1 MQSSSIGEK
10 IKALRLENNL
20 TLEQVGNA
28 VGVGKSTVRKWE
40 NGMIANMRRDK
51 IVSLAKALNT
61 TPAYLLGYSEE
72 QPTFTVSPDGTT
84 NIYGRFEQLL
94 QEKGLTAYKVSKAT
108 GIAQATFSDWKNG
121 KSVPKL
127 NKMIKIAE
135 FLEVPLEWLQG
146 TSEQKEK
153 PLPKPEELKE
163 NEIIIRGRDGSCVR
177 KILTPEQIQAFKT
190 MVDSLPDAPDDI

>member
-1 MQSSSIGEK
+1 MQSDSIGEK
-10 IKALRLENNL
+10 IKALRLKNNL

-61 TPAYLLGYSEE
+61 TPAYLLGFSEE
-72 QPTFTVSPDGTT
+72 PASTVSLDDTT
-84 NIYGRFEQLL
+84 NMYGRFEQML

-153 PLPKPEELKE
+153 PHGQAEELKE
-163 NEIIIRGRDGSCVR
+163 NEIIIRGRDGSCIR
-177 KILTPEQIQAFKT
+177 KVLTPEQIQAFKT

>member
-1 MQSSSIGEK
+1 M
-10 IKALRLENNL
+10 
-20 TLEQVGNA
+20 
-28 VGVGKSTVRKWE
+28 
-40 NGMIANMRRDK
+40 
-51 IVSLAKALNT
+51 
-61 TPAYLLGYSEE
+61 YS
-72 QPTFTVSPDGTT
+72 
-84 NIYGRFEQLL
+84 RFEQML
-94 QEKGLTAYKVSKAT
+94 QEKGLTAYKVSKST

-153 PLPKPEELKE
+153 PLSEPEELKE

-177 KILTPEQIQAFKT
+177 KVLTPEQIQAFKT

>member
-1 MQSSSIGEK
+1 MQSDSIGEK
-10 IKALRLENNL
+10 IKALRLKNNL

-61 TPAYLLGYSEE
+61 TPAYLLGFSEFSEE
-72 QPTFTVSPDGTT
+72 PASTASLDGTT
-84 NIYGRFEQLL
+84 
-94 QEKGLTAYKVSKAT
+94 
-108 GIAQATFSDWKNG
+108 
-121 KSVPKL
+121 
-127 NKMIKIAE
+127 
-135 FLEVPLEWLQG
+135 
-146 TSEQKEK
+146 EQKEK
-153 PLPKPEELKE
+153 PLSEPEELKE

-177 KILTPEQIQAFKT
+177 KILTPEQIQALKT

>member
-1 MQSSSIGEK
+1 M
-10 IKALRLENNL
+10 
-20 TLEQVGNA
+20 
-28 VGVGKSTVRKWE
+28 
-40 NGMIANMRRDK
+40 
-51 IVSLAKALNT
+51 
-61 TPAYLLGYSEE
+61 YS
-72 QPTFTVSPDGTT
+72 
-84 NIYGRFEQLL
+84 RFEQML
-94 QEKGLTAYKVSKAT
+94 QEKGLTAYKVSKST

-153 PLPKPEELKE
+153 PHGQAEELKE

-177 KILTPEQIQAFKT
+177 KVLTPEQIQAFKT
-190 MVDSLPDAPDDI
+190 MVDSLPDAPNDI